1 MVQYKD
7 SLKVTNALIEGSD
20 INLKDISESETVLH
34 LKLGD
39 TLGRIEDWLIVNKV
53 GCRGTRRTGNS
64 IHSQINDRRAFCML
78 PLPVRTNLPMHVNG
92 HFALDHETRRSLWNN
107 KDDARTEWNKAV
119 ALQVIVPAYLSAM
132 QHARRLWFPDGGGI
146 SSGTSHQ
153 LSLYHQLF
161 PDLRGTVSQVW
172 RSVAEEIYRQLAKR
186 ELPLFP
192 VVRTDLG
199 VVEWA
204 PAVKRNGQAGL
215 FSNTLPFFQ
224 KVAGS
229 TQQTKDMSDK
239 FQLVLKALGM
249 KVLDSTPF
257 QILDNFRE
265 SGVENVGEVSP
276 TTVMKFL
283 KSGQSG
289 HGDGCNVGNLPC
301 PVENTPFQMVS
312 SVQSCLLFLSVE
324 TDYFQDNLEGLPLC
338 LRQSGNLHYFC
349 QTRGSERP
357 VVSDHVHALP
367 GSAELFVHQQIF
379 TIFQPF
385 QSEKWQGMLQ
395 ELNIPLLA
403 RMLPYSIAPEQY
415 KTGQPCALAPR
426 QKWLR
431 GLWKFLET
439 QLQTL
444 KEEEGIANRQMI
456 EEEIQ
461 CLSDWSLIPVKMKV
475 QGVDKLLLYPV
486 KDMHC
491 VVYLPKKRDEF
502 HPQLWEILRQ
512 LPCVPLLELSELPT
526 ASAATKIVASM
537 SHPVALLHALTS
549 CGEGLTTSP
558 PHARA
563 VLSYFASCLPML
575 EELYPNQEEL
585 RRKLKKL
592 PFFAAVDGN
601 IRSIPPQAHTLC
613 LRHEFP
619 HEGLAEW
626 CSARSEP
633 LVLLPFSGIPDSLS
647 EFLGFQTP
655 SPTEF
660 YCKFLLPGIASL
672 PKHAILP
679 HIVFLNM
686 QLHSLKSQEKGT
698 LCKQL
703 KATAFLPVD
712 GQLYRAQSFFSPQ
725 QEVFRCMCP
734 DFFPPPPYC
743 NEEWHSFMKSV
754 GLVCEVT
761 DEMFVKFA
769 RKVEREAETEITAAV
784 VAKSQVRDI
793 RFLCPSEW
801 MNSPDGQFLTQIA
814 PPYNPGRLVSYA
826 ESCSERHVSLVWS
839 SSCVV
844 HQSADPTMLSN
855 QEDGRRLKEILNQ
868 LGWQKCAPQ
877 DKVIQHVHN
886 VCKALTGTGGQERF
900 AVLGADD
907 SRLNLLLI
915 VMGKLYEYLDKYLED
930 EVLARL
936 KELPL
941 ICDVRRRQM
950 LMSSNVV
957 IDLRPEEAIENF
969 IFKAPQELGR
979 CFSLF
984 LKLGVTQN
992 VTANHYARVLF
1003 QLGLAANH
1011 QSLHVEEMKIVK
1023 TAVEGLFRCL
1033 KSKDVEQKS
1042 LTANILFLPSETLR
1056 LVESSKLVFKDD
1068 EKLGDRFRK
1077 LETGADFFIGFKK
1090 LEIRVSRPQDEVKLL
1105 PDQYQMV
1112 WLSHIVKEVVPA
1124 AVKGKAFEGNIS
1136 RDLTD
1141 TLIRTECTAS
1151 VVRLAYHQHKHSDK
1165 PAASAFT
1172 EDTAQQ
1178 VMRRLTNISVKEI
1191 LGLLTVLEWNGRQVP
1206 GSEMK
1211 QPSFMETSE
1220 EGGRTCLLYLD
1231 PTECRMTG
1239 HSVTSSLALAVQYML
1254 KFDSAYAVHLQ
1265 VIFENPT
1272 QATAHLD
1279 AHSIERF
1286 SLGNFEDDSVFPPPG
1301 TFIPVDR
1308 HCYLDNNICEFYS
1321 GEHVGFEVYDPLVD
1335 ADGDVA
1341 GDPVYIYAKV
1351 LREVRNDAQGSSS
1364 LLFRRYLVDLGPE
1377 RGKVEV
1383 HATQLYKFIR
1393 KSTPSKPYSARRSAG
1408 TKASIESVTNKAR
1421 ELNIHSGSS
1430 TPGGSGASS
1439 GRSSGTGASPGGA
1452 SPSGAQSGV
1461 GSEQTQDGQNAT
1473 PEEGE
1478 TEPLDLD
1485 TVLKEIRKIL
1495 TDAWQMDEKD
1505 RKRVTKRLFLK
1516 WHPDKNPGKEE
1527 FCTKVFQALQR
1538 YIDILSKGGRLSDDD
1553 KKNKSSRPRNDDW
1566 SSSRSSSSRGA
1577 SDRNERRGG
1586 TGSSSYGGSS
1596 YSRDGSGTKSG
1607 GGNASYERSSNRG
1620 GSGARPGFDDSFYEN
1635 MFRRGRSY
1643 RESYEQSDRDR
1654 PSGTGR
1660 DDRWSGSR
1668 PGFTSH
1674 DEWWSR
1680 ANPQPGEGRR
1690 WFRQAEADLTTAQT
1704 ISAGGTNGYN
1714 WVCYLCCQ
1722 AVRKALTA
1730 VLFHRDANLASGKF
1744 ISLMQLA
1751 TKVNDRE
1758 LILLVEDL
1766 ESRIGNNKQMRY
1778 PAVFSYPHI
1787 PDEVYHENHAKVAFQ
1802 LAVQII
1808 ERVRSFPP

>member
-1 MVQYKD
+1 
-7 SLKVTNALIEGSD
+7 
-20 INLKDISESETVLH
+20 
-34 LKLGD
+34 
-39 TLGRIEDWLIVNKV
+39 
-53 GCRGTRRTGNS
+53 
-64 IHSQINDRRAFCML
+64 
-78 PLPVRTNLPMHVNG
+78 
-92 HFALDHETRRSLWNN
+92 
-107 KDDARTEWNKAV
+107 
-119 ALQVIVPAYLSAM
+119 
-132 QHARRLWFPDGGGI
+132 
-146 SSGTSHQ
+146 
-153 LSLYHQLF
+153 
-161 PDLRGTVSQVW
+161 
-172 RSVAEEIYRQLAKR
+172 
-186 ELPLFP
+186 
-192 VVRTDLG
+192 
-199 VVEWA
+199 
-204 PAVKRNGQAGL
+204 
-215 FSNTLPFFQ
+215 
-224 KVAGS
+224 
-229 TQQTKDMSDK
+229 
-239 FQLVLKALGM
+239 
-249 KVLDSTPF
+249 
-257 QILDNFRE
+257 
-265 SGVENVGEVSP
+265 
-276 TTVMKFL
+276 
-283 KSGQSG
+283 
-289 HGDGCNVGNLPC
+289 
-301 PVENTPFQMVS
+301 
-312 SVQSCLLFLSVE
+312 
-324 TDYFQDNLEGLPLC
+324 
-338 LRQSGNLHYFC
+338 
-349 QTRGSERP
+349 
-357 VVSDHVHALP
+357 
-367 GSAELFVHQQIF
+367 
-379 TIFQPF
+379 
-385 QSEKWQGMLQ
+385 
-395 ELNIPLLA
+395 
-403 RMLPYSIAPEQY
+403 
-415 KTGQPCALAPR
+415 
-426 QKWLR
+426 
-431 GLWKFLET
+431 
-439 QLQTL
+439 
-444 KEEEGIANRQMI
+444 
-456 EEEIQ
+456 
-461 CLSDWSLIPVKMKV
+461 
-475 QGVDKLLLYPV
+475 
-486 KDMHC
+486 
-491 VVYLPKKRDEF
+491 
-502 HPQLWEILRQ
+502 
-512 LPCVPLLELSELPT
+512 
-526 ASAATKIVASM
+526 
-537 SHPVALLHALTS
+537 
-549 CGEGLTTSP
+549 
-558 PHARA
+558 
-563 VLSYFASCLPML
+563 
-575 EELYPNQEEL
+575 
-585 RRKLKKL
+585 
-592 PFFAAVDGN
+592 
-601 IRSIPPQAHTLC
+601 
-613 LRHEFP
+613 
-619 HEGLAEW
+619 
-626 CSARSEP
+626 
-633 LVLLPFSGIPDSLS
+633 
-647 EFLGFQTP
+647 
-655 SPTEF
+655 
-660 YCKFLLPGIASL
+660 
-672 PKHAILP
+672 
-679 HIVFLNM
+679 
-686 QLHSLKSQEKGT
+686 
-698 LCKQL
+698 
-703 KATAFLPVD
+703 
-712 GQLYRAQSFFSPQ
+712 
-725 QEVFRCMCP
+725 MCP

-784 VAKSQVRDI
+784 VAKSQVLAKHLLQKDNLSTGSLLQQVRDI

-1421 ELNIHSGSS
+1421 ELNIHSG
-1430 TPGGSGASS
+1430 
-1439 GRSSGTGASPGGA
+1439 
-1452 SPSGAQSGV
+1452 AQSGV

-1505 RKRVTKRLFLK
+1505 PHRV
-1516 WHPDKNPGKEE
+1516 
-1527 FCTKVFQALQR
+1527 
-1538 YIDILSKGGRLSDDD
+1538 
-1553 KKNKSSRPRNDDW
+1553 
-1566 SSSRSSSSRGA
+1566 
-1577 SDRNERRGG
+1577 
-1586 TGSSSYGGSS
+1586 
-1596 YSRDGSGTKSG
+1596 
-1607 GGNASYERSSNRG
+1607 
-1620 GSGARPGFDDSFYEN
+1620 
-1635 MFRRGRSY
+1635 
-1643 RESYEQSDRDR
+1643 
-1654 PSGTGR
+1654 
-1660 DDRWSGSR
+1660 
-1668 PGFTSH
+1668 
-1674 DEWWSR
+1674 
-1680 ANPQPGEGRR
+1680 
-1690 WFRQAEADLTTAQT
+1690 
-1704 ISAGGTNGYN
+1704 
-1714 WVCYLCCQ
+1714 YLQ

-1758 LILLVEDL
+1758 LIVLVEDL